1 MVEPLERGFL
11 LVAMKMTHSA
21 IMHGVRVDVG
31 EIRERIPPLLP
42 AIQSFGP
49 IGFTH
54 GLLCLVDEI
63 GVVSVEIVRSFHVA
77 VNSNANL
84 RQLRNMEYP
93 VYLKL
98 SGTENVYA
106 VQGPNRFWECA
117 RMGERWMFHDVIA
130 KTWPERQRILDML
143 EEDGPWH
150 RITPGEFDLCL
161 QQSQANSG
169 LESTAQLNI
178 LEQVDL
184 AEYTTFGISALAKW
198 FVSVHNLAELRAAL
212 AWASDRG
219 CDLMILGGGSNILLH
234 GDIEKLVIHVQIEG
248 VDVCSDDGR
257 SLEVSAGAGAVW
269 HDFVMQT
276 LDHGWGGLENLSLIP
291 GSVGASPMQNIGAYG
306 VEIQD
311 RFAWLDAVR
320 ISDGALQRF
329 DKDQC
334 GFGYRESVFKREEKG
349 KWVLVRVA
357 FLLDRQSSLHTE
369 YGAIEQELQDIPL
382 VDRTHRDVSDAV
394 IRIRQSKLPDPSKI
408 GNAGSFFKNP
418 TVTHDVLD
426 RLLETHPDMPRYPQQ
441 DGRIKLA
448 AGWLIEQA
456 GWKGHNRGSH
466 GVHDR
471 QALVL
476 VHFGGASGKEI
487 WTLAQEIM
495 TSVHEKFGVQLEPEV
510 NQIGN

>member
-1 MVEPLERGFL
+1 MAHL
-11 LVAMKMTHSA
+11 
-21 IMHGVRVDVG
+21 
-31 EIRERIPPLLP
+31 
-42 AIQSFGP
+42 
-49 IGFTH
+49 
-54 GLLCLVDEI
+54 
-63 GVVSVEIVRSFHVA
+63 
-77 VNSNANL
+77 SNA
-84 RQLRNMEYP
+84 
-93 VYLKL
+93 
-98 SGTENVYA
+98 
-106 VQGPNRFWECA
+106 
-117 RMGERWMFHDVIA
+117 
-130 KTWPERQRILDML
+130 
-143 EEDGPWH
+143 
-150 RITPGEFDLCL
+150 
-161 QQSQANSG
+161 
-169 LESTAQLNI
+169 
-178 LEQVDL
+178 DL
-184 AEYTTFGISALAKW
+184 APLTTFGLPARAEWLAPCTSVEEVQEALG
-198 FVSVHNLAELRAAL
+198 FSRREGLALTV
-212 AWASDRG
+212 
-219 CDLMILGGGSNILLH
+219 LGGGSNVLLTRDLDGLVLH
-234 GDIEKLVIHVQIEG
+234 NRIAGLELVREEGDDLYVRV
-248 VDVCSDDGR
+248 
-257 SLEVSAGAGAVW
+257 GAGESW
-269 HDFVMQT
+269 HGFVQAT
-276 LDHGWGGLENLSLIP
+276 LAKGWYGMENLSLIP

-329 DKDQC
+329 YKDQC